1 MPGPLNRRRLLFASA
16 AACCFAALP
25 PMISWVRR
33 SRSSTIADQATM
45 ADTPATIALGDPK
58 NFDLRAPGAGVD
70 RQPVGMHFYERK
82 WPMKALG
89 SVRYLQGR
97 RSFDIPWVSGV
108 MGSSDPER
116 PEQGIYSWDVTAFAM
131 QEPRVSHE
139 LARNRLFGMFRA
151 MLMVGW
157 RPFVEVGDPRLF
169 GAQAVRYL
177 LQDGGLVYLDGSYLP
192 TMEQWMK
199 LNEHLPYWCFWA
211 DGVYLSVQVVDE
223 PALRDPA
230 VEGVY
235 MFSITLESEAPHF
248 WPYFDKVEDMRRWKE
263 LVPAELARVAA
274 TRPGKEAALRRQGY
288 VIDENY
294 RDPPILALGQ
304 VQGS

>member
-1 MPGPLNRRRLLFASA
+1 MSLSMHRRRLLFASA

-25 PMISWVRR
+25 PVISWARR
-33 SRSSTIADQATM
+33 SRSSTIADHATM
-45 ADTPATIALGDPK
+45 NDTPATIALGDPK
-58 NFDLRAPGAGVD
+58 NFDLRATGAGID
-70 RQPVGMHFYERK
+70 RQPVGMHFYERG

-108 MGSSDPER
+108 MGSADPEE
-116 PEQGIYSWDVTAFAM
+116 PEQGIYSWHVTAFAM
-131 QEPRVSHE
+131 QEARVSHE
-139 LARNRLFGMFRA
+139 LARNRLFGMFRD

-157 RPFVEVGDPRLF
+157 RPFVGVGAPRLF
-169 GAQAVRYL
+169 GAQAVLRL
-177 LQDGGLVYLDGSYLP
+177 LEGKGLVYLDGSYLP

-199 LNEHLPYWCFWA
+199 LNEYLPMWRFWA
-211 DGVYLSVQVVDE
+211 DGGYLSVQVVDE
-223 PALRDPA
+223 PALRNPA
-230 VEGVY
+230 VDGVY

-248 WPYFDKVEDMRRWKE
+248 WKYFRKVEDMRRWKE
-263 LVPAELARVAA
+263 LVPAKLASSAA
-274 TRPGKEAALRRQGY
+274 RRPAKEAALRSQGY

-304 VQGS
+304 TQES